1 MKWLEVIDVN
11 PAVAVFFA
19 SPTETNFE
27 PFHLKEMNMY
37 FMPLWTKEELMDA
50 HSKLG
55 STFEEEIFRCWGG
68 VFLDSYRSKLLHTNL
83 TEFLKSK
90 MLVDLVQVTDHS
102 ARSPEMEHYQWLLHR
117 VPCDDYQSC
126 VCQVPSDFV
135 RSKILKIF
143 EAKHDLI
150 FPNNSIIMGHIYKRK
165 VLDVLSQNPPNI
177 VMKPFSK
184 KCTSISDTRMEVL
197 NVAQFTNSCVIQEPT
212 IKTLYKPKESNKEGL
227 DAIYV
232 LSKEVA
238 FIIQATISKTH
249 STMNV
254 VSVRRTMPNIIT
266 WNVCLFYDGKGSDPR
281 YPQVQGLTV
290 SEMNTYICT
299 DIKLLSV

>member
-1 MKWLEVIDVN
+1 
-11 PAVAVFFA
+11 
-19 SPTETNFE
+19 
-27 PFHLKEMNMY
+27 MY

-55 STFEEEIFRCWGG
+55 STFEEEIFRFWGG

-83 TEFLKSK
+83 TQFLKSK
-90 MLVDLVQVTDHS
+90 MLVDLVQVIDHTTLT
-102 ARSPEMEHYQWLLHR
+102 PEMKHYQWLLHR

-135 RSKILKIF
+135 SNKILEVL
-143 EAKHDLI
+143 EAKRDVI
-150 FPNNSIIMGHIYKRK
+150 FPNNSIIMGHIYERK
-165 VLDVLSQNPPNI
+165 VLDVLSQNPSNI
-177 VMKPFSK
+177 VMKPFSGR
-184 KCTSISDTRMEVL
+184 CTSISDTRMEVL
-197 NVAQFTNSCVIQEPT
+197 NVAHFTNSCVIQEPT

-238 FIIQATISKTH
+238 FIIQVTISKTH
-249 STMNV
+249 GPINV
-254 VSVRRTMPNIIT
+254 GSVCRTMPNIIT

-281 YPQVQGLTV
+281 YPQVQGLSV
-290 SEMNTYICT
+290 PERNRYICK